1 MKTMSFFR
9 MFIVVASVCLLS
21 GQCDST
27 IDPSDETA
35 PQITIVSPN
44 QNAVFYTVGG
54 VDSPTSLV
62 TNATATDDANI
73 KEAYIRVYDSNGV
86 EVDIHQEIAAIQ
98 QVTSINEVY
107 SSFSTVESGEYT
119 IEFSFEDVNVAT
131 ATRNVTCVFSDD
143 GGNDD
148 GPS

>member
-1 MKTMSFFR
+1 MSFFR

-35 PQITIVSPN
+35 PEITILSPS

-54 VDSPTSLV
+54 VDTPTSLV
-62 TNATATDDANI
+62 ANATATDDANI
-73 KEAYIRVYDSNGV
+73 KEAYIRVYDSNDV
-86 EVDIHQEIAAIQ
+86 EVDIHEELAALQ
-98 QVTSINEVY
+98 QVSSINEVY
-107 SSFSTVESGEYT
+107 SSFSTIEAGEYT
-119 IEFSFEDVNVAT
+119 IEFSFEDVNGNIAT
-131 ATRNVTCVFSDD
+131 AIRNVTCMLSES
-143 GGNDD
+143 GGDED